1 MSRPS
6 SLDGPYKF
14 DEQMFSF
21 PPASPTHPFGHNLP
35 ELQLTRTHTKTTTRP
50 QTPRSPPPFL
60 PPKDLFRAA
69 VRRVIALHRGTRF
82 IATRNAG
89 AEPGVDPRRANADA
103 EYGEIQQKCI
113 IEVADYSAVRCSL
126 SRMTNQEFVDFM
138 QETSSNPRQPW
149 VKVRW
154 INIGGISYDV
164 IKAMSMVYDLHPLA
178 LEDVF
183 HAHPRARSKTDYYAQ
198 HLFMRILC
206 HELES
211 SAQQSPDDQN
221 HLDEFLP
228 LPVHSPR
235 TRRLFDLEEIRA
247 ASAQR
252 RMQAAALAALK
263 ADERVNVHVA
273 PMCIFLFRDG
283 TVITIHSTPN
293 LAMTQPITTR
303 VLQFKTI
310 LRTSADASL
319 LVQSLLGL
327 VTDEAFEVIT
337 AYQEKIKKLER
348 IILAKP
354 SIETVRNL
362 HILSAD
368 LMLHRRTLAPLK
380 TLIYGLRR
388 YDADRAAALLDLDN
402 SAEDVR
408 EPGYMS
414 RRSLIYLA
422 DVHDQIEQVLS
433 QLDVIAGIGE
443 NLVDYTFNMTSYEL
457 NEVMRR
463 LMLVTVIFLPLT
475 VVAGYFGMN
484 FTFMWSTSTQS
495 DALYWAV
502 ALPILAVLVPIF
514 TAPDLQRIRHEIQ
527 KRFLARKAEK
537 ALRG

>member
-1 MSRPS
+1 MSRSPS
-6 SLDGPYKF
+6 IDDPYKF
-14 DEQMFSF
+14 DEGTFSF
-21 PPASPTHPFGHNLP
+21 PPVSPARPFGHKLP
-35 ELQLTRTHTKTTTRP
+35 ELQLTRTRTKNTTRP
-50 QTPRSPPPFL
+50 QTPRSPPPFI

-89 AEPGVDPRRANADA
+89 AEPGVDPHRANADA

-138 QETSSNPRQPW
+138 QGSTSNPRQPW

-183 HAHPRARSKTDYYAQ
+183 HAHPRARSKTDYYAR

-211 SAQQSPDDQN
+211 SAQQNPDDQN
-221 HLDEFLP
+221 HLDEFIP

-252 RMQAAALAALK
+252 RMQAAALTALK

-293 LAMTQPITTR
+293 LAITQPITTR

-327 VTDEAFEVIT
+327 VTDEAFQVIA
-337 AYQEKIKKLER
+337 AYQEKIKKFER

-368 LMLHRRTLAPLK
+368 LILHRRTLAPVK

-388 YDADRAAALLDLDN
+388 YDADRAAALLDSDN
-402 SAEDVR
+402 SVKSEDVK

-414 RRSLIYLA
+414 RRSLVYLA

-443 NLVDYTFNMTSYEL
+443 
-457 NEVMRR
+457 
-463 LMLVTVIFLPLT
+463 
-475 VVAGYFGMN
+475 
-484 FTFMWSTSTQS
+484 
-495 DALYWAV
+495 
-502 ALPILAVLVPIF
+502 
-514 TAPDLQRIRHEIQ
+514 
-527 KRFLARKAEK
+527 
-537 ALRG
+537 